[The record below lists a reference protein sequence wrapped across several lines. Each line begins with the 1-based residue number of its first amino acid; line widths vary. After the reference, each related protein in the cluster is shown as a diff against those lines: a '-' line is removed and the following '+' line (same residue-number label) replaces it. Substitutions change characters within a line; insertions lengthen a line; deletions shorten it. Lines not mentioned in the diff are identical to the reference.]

1 MWPGFPLGVEAERL
15 ARSNTA
21 PGAVVTGSMSIPEDY
36 SQCRDWLLRC
46 VSQAH
51 QVTSITGFQHAVDS
65 HWRCTSSRVCFPAVD
80 WTEGNIPDL
89 PRPRTLDEATF
100 VADYLAAVADM
111 DGVADTTDM
120 SADLMFTPTPI
131 MRCGQAGD
139 LINVN
144 ARHERGFYPPRA
156 WLREESKIRHE

>member
-1 MWPGFPLGVEAERL
+1 MCNSFLQYRGGSPLGVEAERL

-36 SQCRDWLLRC
+36 SQCLDWLLRC

-65 HWRCTSSRVCFPAVD
+65 HWRRISSRVCFLAVD
-80 WTEGNIPDL
+80 WMAGNIPDL

-100 VADYLAAVADM
+100 VANYLAAVADM
-111 DGVADTTDM
+111 EGVANTTD
-120 SADLMFTPTPI
+120 
-131 MRCGQAGD
+131 
-139 LINVN
+139 V
-144 ARHERGFYPPRA
+144 
-156 WLREESKIRHE
+156 